1 MIEISCA
8 QLRFGGYGSLFVRD
22 RLIESSAS
30 YALAFNGTEQ
40 KVYLMQ
46 PDVLCLDESLVAR
59 YGAAALVLDNG
70 MLDLCGNS
78 QHSACFAGGAS
89 VMVTNSGAAA
99 TLHVLQTVRGNA
111 DPKWSVALY
120 GGAFN
125 GVVAGPVSLSF
136 EGNPNPVPSLFNY
149 SDNLIA
155 TQRLT
160 GVSTASG
167 ALIATN
173 SAIVSIENGGRW
185 AGTNVTVHADSK
197 VMLASS
203 GALAR
208 EADVFLQSG
217 GKLVLEEGVLQRC
230 RFLYINGVRQRR
242 GTWGSG
248 EAGAP
253 AVDVID
259 ATHFEGKGVFRAM
272 GITGTALNFR

>member
-1 MIEISCA
+1 MP
-8 QLRFGGYGSLFVRD
+8 
-22 RLIESSAS
+22 
-30 YALAFNGTEQ
+30 T
-40 KVYLMQ
+40 
-46 PDVLCLDESLVAR
+46 
-59 YGAAALVLDNG
+59 
-70 MLDLCGNS
+70 
-78 QHSACFAGGAS
+78 
-89 VMVTNSGAAA
+89 
-99 TLHVLQTVRGNA
+99 
-111 DPKWSVALY
+111 
-120 GGAFN
+120 
-125 GVVAGPVSLSF
+125 
-136 EGNPNPVPSLFNY
+136 LFNT
-149 SDNLIA
+149 SDNLIV

-173 SAIVSIENGGRW
+173 SAIVSIEGGGRW

-197 VMLASS
+197 IMLGTS

-217 GKLVLEEGVLQRC
+217 GKLLLEEGVLQRC
-230 RFLYINGVRQRR
+230 RYLYIDGVRQRR

-248 EAGAP
+248 EAGSP